1 MIKEAMPVRAMILAL
16 LVAGGAVTAALGPM
30 TPSAS
35 EATSLG
41 RGPLLHAHNCYPEG
55 GLYTDRMDR
64 ALATSSR
71 PIVIEQ
77 DLAWDPAGRRPVL
90 SHSDSLTGEEPPLE
104 AHFFTRVRPL
114 IERALAAGQ
123 PDRWPLIVLHLD
135 FKTNE
140 PEHHRAVWDLL
151 GKYESWLMWAPKV
164 VDQATP
170 QTLRPGPLLVLTEQ
184 GDGQEEMFST
194 RVPIGSRLR
203 LFGTVPATPRPS
215 SGDRDADLRAAAHVS
230 PESLIPSR
238 ATNYRRWT
246 NHSWAVV
253 EEGGQARSGDWTAGD
268 GARLNAI
275 VSRAHA
281 MGLWLRFYTL
291 NGHQADHGLG
301 WTAGY
306 NFGSIEAVQAR
317 WNAAISAGVD
327 FIATDQY
334 EELDIAAHQVHP
346 QVRARTREE
355 LEGTEKSSDLRQR
368 HREERA

>member
-1 MIKEAMPVRAMILAL
+1 
-16 LVAGGAVTAALGPM
+16 
-30 TPSAS
+30 
-35 EATSLG
+35 
-41 RGPLLHAHNCYPEG
+41 
-55 GLYTDRMDR
+55 MDR

-90 SHSDSLTGEEPPLE
+90 SHDDSLTGEEPPLE
-104 AHFFTRVRPL
+104 EHFFTRVRPL

-151 GKYESWLMWAPKV
+151 GKYESWLMWAPQV
-164 VDQATP
+164 ADQVTP

-203 LFGTVPATPRPS
+203 LFGTVPAVPRPS
-215 SGDRDADLRAAAHVS
+215 SGDRDADLRAAAHVA

-291 NGHQADHGLG
+291 NGHQADQGRG

-306 NFGSIEAVQAR
+306 NFGSIEAVRAR
-317 WNAAISAGVD
+317 WNAAICRRCRFHRDRSVRRARHP
-327 FIATDQY
+327 
-334 EELDIAAHQVHP
+334 AHQVHP
-346 QVRARTREE
+346 QVRARTRRRAGGHGEE
-355 LEGTEKSSDLRQR
+355 LRPETETPRGS
-368 HREERA
+368 ERSEPRASEAWGWGPTRCKKRA

>member
-1 MIKEAMPVRAMILAL
+1 MIKEAMPVRATILAL

-30 TPSAS
+30 TPAAS
-35 EATSLG
+35 DATSLG

-90 SHSDSLTGEEPPLE
+90 SHDDSLTGEEPPLE
-104 AHFFTRVRPL
+104 EHFFTRVRPL

-123 PDRWPLIVLHLD
+123 PDRWPLIVLHFD

-151 GKYESWLMWAPKV
+151 GKYESWLMWAPQV
-164 VDQATP
+164 ADQVTP
-170 QTLRPGPLLVLTEQ
+170 QTLRPGPVLVLTEQ

-203 LFGTVPATPRPS
+203 LFGTVPATPRPA

-291 NGHQADHGLG
+291 NGHQADQGRG

-317 WNAAISAGVD
+317 WNAAIASGVD

-334 EELDIAAHQVHP
+334 EELDILL
-346 QVRARTREE
+346 T
-355 LEGTEKSSDLRQR
+355 KSIRK
-368 HREERA
+368 